1 MIEKHTYQCEVCG
14 KEFAFENECRE
25 HELKCKTTGLEKSV
39 AMMDSLRNIVPLDNW
54 KNAIDR
60 AYFIYIAN
68 QEAAD
73 KLEKL
78 FDEYNY
84 DFPACEAQEA
94 VLYPALFAYEDNGMY
109 WKSLQDVENEYNEL
123 LAIKDELLDC
133 LFNKNT
139 GE

>member
-1 MIEKHTYQCEVCG
+1 MV
-14 KEFAFENECRE
+14 
-25 HELKCKTTGLEKSV
+25 
-39 AMMDSLRNIVPLDNW
+39 MMDSLKNIIPLDNW
-54 KNAIDR
+54 EKAIDR

-84 DFPACEAQEA
+84 NFPAYDAQEA
-94 VLYPALFAYEDNGMY
+94 VSYLALFAYEDNGMY

-123 LAIKDELLDC
+123 LAVKDEMGDLL
-133 LFNKNT
+133 L
-139 GE
+139 

>member
-14 KEFAFENECRE
+14 KEFAFEDECRE
-25 HELKCKTTGLEKSV
+25 HEMKHKTAGLEKSV
-39 AMMDSLRNIVPLDNW
+39 VMMNSLRNIIPLNNW
-54 KNAIDR
+54 EEAIDK
-60 AYFIYIAN
+60 AYFVCIAN

-84 DFPACEAQEA
+84 NFPAYDTQEA
-94 VLYPALFAYEDNGMY
+94 VSYPALFAYEDNGMY

-123 LAIKDELLDC
+123 LAVKDEMEDLV
-133 LFNKNT
+133 K
-139 GE
+139 

>member
-1 MIEKHTYQCEVCG
+1 MTEILTYRCDVCG

-39 AMMDSLRNIVPLDNW
+39 AMMDSLRNIIPLDNW
-54 KNAIDR
+54 EKAIDG

-84 DFPACEAQEA
+84 NFPAYDAQEA

-109 WKSLQDVENEYNEL
+109 WKSLQDVENEYNEF
-123 LAIKDELLDC
+123 LAVKDKLWDC